1 MICWTFYYPKEFV
14 LQSNSNNYLLLQYYY
29 NINMIDIIYNI
40 IQNCIFTYIHSSL
53 IEFQIIINGIN
64 KFSTKKLNIY
74 FYKYINYIENQFM

>member
-29 NINMIDIIYNI
+29 NINMIDIHNI

-74 FYKYINYIENQFM
+74 FYKYINYTENQFM